1 MNEGFINSAN
11 LKYFSLI
18 PFFNL
23 KHVRYLSRLFW
34 RNLNSFT
41 TRINHPFWSND
52 SIEVSLEKIICN
64 INNWWSFWPPFYY
77 HWFFMKNC
85 YIIFTL
91 YFKVDFEMKK
101 WWPLWVMLWLA
112 VLLIL
117 CGVLTILHP
126 SGFWKWMNIL
136 LWISLLLSGISA
148 IANAIKNQQTQYIS
162 ILFVIGIL
170 GIILWILLI
179 CSQKNDEGT
188 VNFVGQLMVWLFA
201 LWAFIRWWMLLFFW
215 FQNKEKMP
223 LWWWICTLWLI
234 LVLLAI
240 MIAASSRTMAIF
252 VWICIWISIIFDWIS
267 LLFFSLKWGNTQIV
281 QAQIISQADSN
292 EIAQWDV
299 VITETVITNSPDNQ
313 PQN

>member
-1 MNEGFINSAN
+1 
-11 LKYFSLI
+11 
-18 PFFNL
+18 
-23 KHVRYLSRLFW
+23 
-34 RNLNSFT
+34 
-41 TRINHPFWSND
+41 
-52 SIEVSLEKIICN
+52 
-64 INNWWSFWPPFYY
+64 
-77 HWFFMKNC
+77 
-85 YIIFTL
+85 
-91 YFKVDFEMKK
+91 MKK